1 MFHYESNHFF
11 KLKFQQNY
19 SDIKNKLVADLGS
32 GCGMLSIGAFLLG
45 ASFTIGFE
53 IDSDATEVDFYLNLI
68 CF

>member
-1 MFHYESNHFF
+1 
-11 KLKFQQNY
+11 
-19 SDIKNKLVADLGS
+19 
-32 GCGMLSIGAFLLG
+32 MLSIGAFLLG